1 MTERSGPA
9 DGAATA
15 WPAVS
20 VVLPVLNEE
29 RHLRAAVGSVLRQ
42 DYPGELEVVLA
53 MGPSKDGS
61 DAVAA
66 ELAADQRVR
75 IVSNPTGRTPN
86 GLNLAVSA
94 SQNPIVA
101 RVDGHSQLPSGYL
114 RHAVELIERTGAD
127 NVGGLMSAAGV
138 TDLEQ
143 AIATAMTSR
152 LGVGNAPFHVG
163 GEDGPADTVYLGV
176 FRRAAL
182 DRVGGYDETFS
193 RAQDWEMNYRIRET
207 GGRVWFSSSL
217 SVSYR
222 PRSSLSA
229 LARQY
234 FHYGRWRRHVMRTH
248 PGSINLRYLAPPLAL
263 VGVLAGLVGL
273 VVGAVVSTPLAI
285 AGLTLPVGY
294 LALVVLGSLLVG
306 AGLPWRARTFLPV
319 VLVAMHMSWGAGF
332 LTSRESRLR

>member
-1 MTERSGPA
+1 MT
-9 DGAATA
+9 D

-29 RHLRAAVGSVLRQ
+29 RHLRAAVGSVLEQ
-42 DYPGELEVVLA
+42 DYPGDLEVVLA

-75 IVSNPTGRTPN
+75 IVPNPTGRTPN
-86 GLNLAVSA
+86 GLNLAVAA
-94 SQNPIVA
+94 SRYPIVA
-101 RVDGHSQLPSGYL
+101 RVDGHSKLPPTYL
-114 RHAVELIERTGAD
+114 RLAVELIERTGAD
-127 NVGGLMSAAGV
+127 NVGGLMSAEGV
-138 TDLEQ
+138 TDLER

-207 GGRVWFSSSL
+207 GGQVYFSSSL

-222 PRSSLSA
+222 PRSSLAA

-263 VGVLAGLVGL
+263 LGVLAGLVGL
-273 VVGAVVSTPLAI
+273 VVGFVISTPLAI

-294 LALVVLGSLLVG
+294 LALVAGGSLLVG
-306 AGLPWRARTFLPV
+306 GGLPWRARIWLPV
-319 VLVAMHMSWGAGF
+319 VLATMHMAWGAGF
-332 LTSRESRLR
+332 LTSRESRLS

>member
-1 MTERSGPA
+1 MTE
-9 DGAATA
+9 

-29 RHLRAAVGSVLRQ
+29 RHLRSAVGSVLSQ
-42 DYPGELEVVLA
+42 DYPGDLEVVLA

-66 ELAADQRVR
+66 ELAADRRVR
-75 IVSNPTGRTPN
+75 IVRNPTGRTPN
-86 GLNLAVSA
+86 GLNLAVAA
-94 SQNPIVA
+94 SRSPIVA
-101 RVDGHSQLPSGYL
+101 RVDGHSHLPPGYL
-114 RHAVELIERTGAD
+114 RSAVELIERTGAD
-127 NVGGLMSAAGV
+127 NVGGLMSATGV

-176 FRRAAL
+176 FRRSAL
-182 DRVGGYDETFS
+182 ERVGGYDETFS
-193 RAQDWEMNYRIRET
+193 RAQDWEMNYRIRES
-207 GGRVWFSSSL
+207 GGQVWFSSSL

-248 PGSINLRYLAPPLAL
+248 PGSINFRYLAPPIAVL
-263 VGVLAGLVGL
+263 GVLAGLLGFVVGL
-273 VVGAVVSTPLAI
+273 FVSTPLWI
-285 AGLTLPVGY
+285 AGLTLPVAY
-294 LALVVLGSLLVG
+294 LGLVVAGSLLVG
-306 AGLPWRARTFLPV
+306 SALPWRARLWLPV
-319 VLVAMHMSWGAGF
+319 VLATMHMSWGAGF
-332 LTSRESRLR
+332 LTSRESKLS